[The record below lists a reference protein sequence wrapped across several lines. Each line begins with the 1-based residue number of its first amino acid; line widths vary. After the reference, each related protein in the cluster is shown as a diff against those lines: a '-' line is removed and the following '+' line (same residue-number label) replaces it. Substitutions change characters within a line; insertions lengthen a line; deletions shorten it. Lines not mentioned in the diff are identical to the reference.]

1 MGRPNQD
8 TIKKI
13 LKDHGLRLTKAR
25 EQILSEYLTS
35 KKPLSIFDFK
45 KKKVFS
51 TWDESS
57 IYRNITKLEE
67 AGLIHSV
74 PSSKDIKLYEFAP
87 KKGHHHH
94 HHIICIECDAVECL
108 TDCSIDEQLKKMAKK
123 VGFTMKSHTLELT
136 GLCAQCSSKK

>member
-1 MGRPNQD
+1 MARPDQD

-25 EQILSEYLTS
+25 EQILGEYLTS

-51 TWDESS
+51 SWDESS

-67 AGLIHSV
+67 AGLIQIV

-94 HHIICIECDAVECL
+94 HHIICISCDSVECL
-108 TDCSIDEQLKKMAKK
+108 TDCGIDEQLKKMAKK
-123 VGFTMKSHTLELT
+123 VGFTMKGHTLELT
-136 GLCAQCSSKK
+136 GLCSDCGPRN